1 MSEEDL
7 LSRLNLLT
15 ATVNRM
21 DAAMNEQSA
30 KYEGAFEKI
39 GNMLMQH
46 RQFIVYLQNTILKQE
61 QTITNQQEKI
71 SQLEMNASHSDSDSE
86 SDSDSDIEEKQEN
99 NTLKAKNLSPQL
111 KEDVNGR

>member
-1 MSEEDL
+1 VMSEEDL
-7 LSRLNLLT
+7 LSR
-15 ATVNRM
+15 
-21 DAAMNEQSA
+21 
-30 KYEGAFEKI
+30 
-39 GNMLMQH
+39 
-46 RQFIVYLQNTILKQE
+46 LKQE